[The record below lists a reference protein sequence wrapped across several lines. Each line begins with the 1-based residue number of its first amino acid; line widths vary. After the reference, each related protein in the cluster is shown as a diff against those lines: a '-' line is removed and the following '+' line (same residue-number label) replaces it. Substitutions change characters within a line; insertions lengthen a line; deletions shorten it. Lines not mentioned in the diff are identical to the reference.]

1 MKNTLGY
8 CLVCHSDEI
17 SIEEIAA
24 EIQVMKISI
33 CEFKLCIPCRTK
45 VEKCLEIIRTQL
57 LKDENE
63 IFSLSRSDKRALRIG
78 LKARM
83 RVRDLKS
90 AERRRIYFK

>member
-24 EIQVMKISI
+24 EIQVTKISI
-33 CEFKLCIPCRTK
+33 YEFKLCISCRTK
-45 VEKCLEIIRTQL
+45 IEKCLEIIRTKL
-57 LKDENE
+57 VKDENE
-63 IFSLSRSDKRALRIG
+63 ILSLSYNDKRALRIG

-83 RVRDLKS
+83 KVRDLKS
-90 AERRRIYFK
+90 AERRKYYFK